1 MSGEL
6 ILSPLPTPHSLF
18 FCPLGVQRANVAA
31 DVFAVSARVFKRARP
46 RQTVISTGQIDE
58 THQINKI
65 WQGIIR
71 RVADIR
77 RNSHDDVFLEFV
89 SGEEKSERVQA
100 RAAIAAQHAVKI
112 VPRDVIAK
120 DKSGAWRAVE
130 ENERAALKD
139 SVVVNRDVGRPPDD
153 LREPAVRRPVCG
165 AAPFIAV
172 NVVNQVV
179 LDQDSLR
186 RLARRGVVRPRDVE
200 AIARMP
206 QDVVGEGH
214 VLSRRLRRH
223 PILAARREEYG
234 EADLRVR
241 PVVFKDV
248 LIYEQSLGVFQFEK
262 ILDRPGPSGVSGM
275 TFLPRERFIDVVQS
289 ELDVG
294 RDQVLNRWLSP
305 AEHNVLTR
313 ALQVV
318 VDDFERTRSVPS
330 ANRLRVESF
339 AVAVRDVRIDHSGA
353 GAVEHNA
360 TSNGAGVVAMNVAA
374 VNDQIVRRLS

>member
-1 MSGEL
+1 M
-6 ILSPLPTPHSLF
+6 PTPHSLF
-18 FCPLGVQRANVAA
+18 ICPLGVQRANVAP
-31 DVFAVSARVFKRARP
+31 DVFAVSARVFIRAGP

-65 WQGIIR
+65 WQKVIR
-71 RVADIR
+71 RVADLR

-89 SGEEKSERVQA
+89 SGEEKSKRVQA
-100 RAAIAAQHAVKI
+100 RAAIAAHHAVKI

-120 DKSGAWRAVE
+120 DKSIAWRAFG

-139 SVVVNRDVGRPPDD
+139 RVVVNRDVGRPTTD

-186 RLARRGVVRPRDVE
+186 RLAQAAVVRPRDVE
-200 AIARMP
+200 AVARMP

-214 VLSRRLRRH
+214 VLSRRLRRR
-223 PILAARREEYG
+223 PILAARREEDG

-241 PVVFKDV
+241 PVVFEDV
-248 LIYEQSLGVFQFEK
+248 LIYEHSLGVFQLEK
-262 ILDRPGPSGVSGM
+262 VLDRPGLSGVSGM
-275 TFLPRERFIDVVQS
+275 TFLPRERFIDMVQS

-294 RDQVLNRWLSP
+294 GDQVLNRWLSP

-318 VDDFERTRSVPS
+318 VDYLKRPRSVPS

-339 AVAVRDVRIDHSGA
+339 AMAVRDVRINHRRP